1 MKVKY
6 NEKEILTLNE
16 TKRKV
21 FLHEMLEEGFD
32 EDIERRLQWVLT
44 HKYEQCMK
52 RLRDEWVP
60 KFRLKGLATIPLD
73 DDQLAELIFSQAE
86 YQSRSKR
93 DKEE

>member
-52 RLRDEWVP
+52 RLRDE
-60 KFRLKGLATIPLD
+60 
-73 DDQLAELIFSQAE
+73 
-86 YQSRSKR
+86 
-93 DKEE
+93 